1 MEHFLKVDG
10 VIAAQTPKIE
20 AEFKSIIN
28 DFDLIVEIGFDRG
41 ALSLW
46 LYRNKNKDT
55 KLVAYDIS
63 FGGKEIHDENID
75 FRQGDCF
82 NESVINEIKTMIEE
96 SKKALILCD
105 GGAKEREFDLYS
117 KFLRSGDVIMLHD
130 YAHNYADY
138 NLICSNLG
146 WNTAAE
152 SHFENIQNA
161 IETNNLIPYKY
172 DAFKAV
178 LWGSF
183 TKK

>member
-1 MEHFLKVDG
+1 MEHFLKVDR

-20 AEFKSIIN
+20 AEFKLILN

-46 LYRNKNKDT
+46 LHKNKNRNA

-63 FGGKEIHDENID
+63 FRGKEIYDESID

-82 NESVINEIKTMIEE
+82 DESIINEIKMMIER

-105 GGAKEREFDLYS
+105 GGAKEREFEVYS
-117 KFLRSGDVIMLHD
+117 RFLRSGDVIMLHD
-130 YAHNYADY
+130 YAHNDDDY
-138 NLICSNLG
+138 NLICSELD
-146 WNTAAE
+146 WKTAAE
-152 SHFENIQNA
+152 SKFENIQNA
-161 IETNNLIPYKY
+161 IESNNLIPYKY

-183 TKK
+183 IKK